1 MKRVKLN
8 TLYYDRATS
17 QQILGMVD
25 THTEKTFNLLEKDER
40 NKAFCVAL
48 VESQHDG
55 SRVGILITVL
65 FPPPTPPTPIF
76 IPFFSFSLLS
86 PLLCVF
92 RK

>member
-48 VESQHDG
+48 VESQP
-55 SRVGILITVL
+55 IL
-65 FPPPTPPTPIF
+65 
-76 IPFFSFSLLS
+76 LLGMLQKTS
-86 PLLCVF
+86 NIS
-92 RK
+92 

>member
-17 QQILGMVD
+17 QQILDMVD
-25 THTEKTFNLLEKDER
+25 THTQKTFNLHEKDEG
-40 NKAFCVAL
+40 NKVFCVAL

-55 SRVGILITVL
+55 WRVGILITASI
-65 FPPPTPPTPIF
+65 PPPHPEC

-86 PLLCVF
+86 PLLCL
-92 RK
+92 

>member
-48 VESQHDG
+48 VESQHDR

-65 FPPPTPPTPIF
+65 FPPPHSPHPDF
-76 IPFFSFSLLS
+76 YSFLQ
-86 PLLCVF
+86 F
-92 RK
+92 